1 MKTNRM
7 MMVMLAALM
16 LGAAAF
22 AQAPNTTAAP
32 ARPAFTDADGDGVCD
47 NTPARGAWG
56 QGRGRGMTGGQ
67 GQGRGVCPN
76 FADADKDGVCDTFVD
91 ADGDGVCDSAPA
103 NCPQGRGQGRGRGMT
118 GGRGQGRG
126 ACPNF
131 VDADQDG
138 KCDLFTDADGN
149 GVCDSAPANCPQGRG
164 VRNVSAGGGSRTRW
178 STGGMGA
185 GQGARRGR
193 AR

>member
-1 MKTNRM
+1 MKTNWM
-7 MMVMLAALM
+7 MMGMLAALV

-47 NTPARGAWG
+47 NAPANCPR
-56 QGRGRGMTGGQ
+56 GQ

-76 FADADKDGVCDTFVD
+76 FADADQDGKCDNFVD

-103 NCPQGRGQGRGRGMT
+103 NR
-118 GGRGQGRG
+118 
-126 ACPNF
+126 
-131 VDADQDG
+131 
-138 KCDLFTDADGN
+138 
-149 GVCDSAPANCPQGRG
+149 PQGRG
-164 VRNVSAGGGSRTRW
+164 VRRVSAGGSSRIRW
-178 STGGMGA
+178 STGDTGIDR
-185 GQGARRGR
+185 GARRGR